1 MARIALSVSSDYL
14 PAWGAYEGL
23 RELVQ
28 NFIDSQDDSGV
39 KGEISFTGGSARGT
53 VRLVNPGAKPLTR
66 EALLFG
72 VTSKADRADQR
83 GQFGEGMK
91 VGTLA
96 LVRAGRSVTIRT
108 QEETWS
114 ASLQASPDF
123 GGRKV
128 LTFDTRKRSRG
139 TDQVEVE
146 IGPVSREE
154 WEEISSAFLFMQEG
168 NNASDSHYGAVLTGA
183 EHLSTVFAKG
193 ILVKKI
199 EGMRYGYD
207 LRQITLNRDRSMI
220 DEYDVRSHVVCL
232 LSEQYKL
239 GKMDLETLIG
249 MFRDNAWETS
259 YGYAWAYS
267 EVTPAMIKKLTLAS
281 GPKSVVTSSNEE
293 ATRTESY
300 GYNAIRVTP
309 SMFDAM
315 SSYVKSDYPEHVKF
329 RKDIGLTTYK
339 ELIDLM
345 RDAVGETFA
354 CSDLDSSESANLTWA
369 IVTLASVKVNVAPT
383 VCKFARD
390 GELLGLFQGGK
401 IWIAR
406 SVLACKHETI
416 GTLIHEYSHN
426 FGGDASL
433 EHTASIE
440 NIWTRVSRSIIG

>member
-28 NFIDSQDDSGV
+28 NFIDSSDDSGV
-39 KGEISFTGGSARGT
+39 KGEIRFEGGTARGT
-53 VRLVNPGAKPLTR
+53 VYLINPGAKPLTR

-72 VTSKADRADQR
+72 VTSKADREDQR

-96 LVRAGRSVTIRT
+96 LVRAERAVTIRT

-128 LTFDTRKRSRG
+128 LTFDTRKRAKG
-139 TDQVEVE
+139 VDQVEVE

-154 WEEISSAFLFMQEG
+154 WNQIQSSFLFMQEVEG
-168 NNASDSHYGAVLTGA
+168 KKSAYGSVLTGTD
-183 EHLSTVFAKG
+183 HLSTVFAKG

-207 LRQITLNRDRSMI
+207 LSQITLNRDRSMI
-220 DEYDVRSHVVCL
+220 DEYDVRSHVVNI
-232 LSEQYKL
+232 LSEQYSA
-239 GKMDLETLIG
+239 GKIGLDTFIG
-249 MFRDNAWETS
+249 MFWDNAWETS
-259 YGYAWAYS
+259 YGYAWQYS
-267 EVTPAMIKKLTLAS
+267 DVTPAILKKLVRES
-281 GPKSVVTSSNEE
+281 GPKSVVTSSNQE
-293 ATRTESY
+293 ATLIESY
-300 GYNAIRVTP
+300 GYNAIRIP
-309 SMFDAM
+309 QSMSEAM
-315 SSYVKSDYPEHVKF
+315 NAYLKSDYSEYVKF
-329 RKDIGLTTYK
+329 RKDIGLITYK
-339 ELIDLM
+339 ELLDIM
-345 RDAVGETFA
+345 RDAVGKTFDV
-354 CSDLDSSESANLTWA
+354 SELDQSERDNLAWA
-369 IVTLASVKVNVAPT
+369 IATLANVDVKVKPT
-383 VCKFARD
+383 VCTFMRD
-390 GELLGLFQGGK
+390 GEILGLFQGGK

-406 SVLACKHETI
+406 SQLSCKHETL

-426 FGGDASL
+426 YGGDASL

-440 NIWTRVSRSIIG
+440 NVWRRVSRSILG

>member
-1 MARIALSVSSDYL
+1 MARIALSVSAEYL

-28 NFIDSQDDSGV
+28 NFIDSSDDSGI
-39 KGEISFTGGSARGT
+39 KGEIRFEGGTARGT
-53 VRLVNPGAKPLTR
+53 VFLVNPGAKPLTR

-72 VTSKADRADQR
+72 VTSKADREDQR

-96 LVRAGRSVTIRT
+96 LVRAERAVTIRT

-128 LTFDTRKRSRG
+128 LTFDTRKRAAG
-139 TDQVEVE
+139 VDQVEVE
-146 IGPVSREE
+146 IGPVTREE
-154 WEEISSAFLFMQEG
+154 WDQIRASFLFMQEVEG
-168 NNASDSHYGAVLTGA
+168 SKSAYGSMLTGA
-183 EHLSTVFAKG
+183 DHLATVFAKG

-207 LRQITLNRDRSMI
+207 LSQITLNRDRSMI
-220 DEYDVRSHVVCL
+220 DEYDVRSHVVNI
-232 LSEQYKL
+232 LSEQYSSA
-239 GKMDLETLIG
+239 GIDLDTLIG
-249 MFRDNAWETS
+249 MFRDNTWETA
-259 YGYAWAYS
+259 YGYAWSYS
-267 EVTPAMIKKLTLAS
+267 DVIPAMIKKLVRES
-281 GPKSVVTSSNEE
+281 GPKSVVTCSNDE
-293 ATRTESY
+293 ATLIESY
-300 GYNAIRVTP
+300 GYNAIRVTR
-309 SMFDAM
+309 SMIDAM
-315 SSYVKSDYPEHVKF
+315 SSYVKSDSEFYVKF

-339 ELIDLM
+339 ELLDIM
-345 RDAVGETFA
+345 RDAVGVTFDVNA
-354 CSDLDSSESANLTWA
+354 LEQSEASNLAWA
-369 IVTLASVKVNVAPT
+369 IETLANVGIKVAPT
-383 VCKFARD
+383 VCKFMRD
-390 GELLGLFQGGK
+390 GEILGLFQGGK

-406 SVLACKHETI
+406 SQLSCKHETI

-440 NIWTRVSRSIIG
+440 RVWTKVSRAIIG

>member
-28 NFIDSQDDSGV
+28 NFIDSSDDSGV
-39 KGEISFTGGSARGT
+39 KGEIRFEGGTARGT
-53 VRLVNPGAKPLTR
+53 VFLVNPGAKPLTR

-72 VTSKADRADQR
+72 VTSKADREDQR

-96 LVRAGRSVTIRT
+96 LVRDGRAVTIRT

-128 LTFDTRKRSRG
+128 LTFDTRKRAKG
-139 TDQVEVE
+139 VDQVEVE
-146 IGPVSREE
+146 IGPVTREE
-154 WEEISSAFLFMQEG
+154 WSKIQASFLFMQGVE
-168 NNASDSHYGAVLTGA
+168 SSKSTYGSVLTSVD
-183 EHLSTVFAKG
+183 HLSTVFAKG

-207 LRQITLNRDRSMI
+207 LSQITLNRDRSMI
-220 DEYDVRSHVVCL
+220 DEYDVRSHVVNI
-232 LSEQYKL
+232 LSEQYST
-239 GKMDLETLIG
+239 GKIALDTFID
-249 MFRDNAWETS
+249 MFNQNTWETS
-259 YGYAWAYS
+259 YGYAWQYAD
-267 EVTPAMIKKLTLAS
+267 VIPDIVKKLVRAS
-281 GPKSVVTSSNEE
+281 GAKSVITSSNDE
-293 ATRTESY
+293 ATRIESY
-300 GYNAIRVTP
+300 GWNAIRVP
-309 SMFDAM
+309 KSMMEAM
-315 SSYVKSDYPEHVKF
+315 HQYVNSGYDNYVQF

-339 ELIDLM
+339 ELLDIM
-345 RDAVGETFA
+345 REAVGQTFDV
-354 CSDLDSSESANLTWA
+354 SELDKSEAYNLTWA
-369 IVTLASVKVNVAPT
+369 IDTLANVGIKVKPT
-383 VCKFARD
+383 VCTFMRD

-406 SVLACKHETI
+406 SQLACKHDTI

-426 FGGDASL
+426 YGGDASL

-440 NIWTRVSRSIIG
+440 RVWTKVSRAILG

>member
-14 PAWGAYEGL
+14 PNWAAYEGL

-39 KGEISFTGGSARGT
+39 KGEIRFEGGSARGT
-53 VRLVNPGAKPLTR
+53 VFLVNPGAKPLTR

-72 VTSKADRADQR
+72 VTSKADREDQR

-96 LVRAGRSVTIRT
+96 LVRAGRAVTIRT

-128 LTFDTRKRSRG
+128 LTFDTRKRSKG

-154 WEEISSAFLFMQEG
+154 WNKIQASFLFMQEVEG
-168 NNASDSHYGAVLTGA
+168 SKSAYGSVLTGA
-183 EHLSTVFAKG
+183 DHLSTVFAKG

-207 LRQITLNRDRSMI
+207 LSQITLNRDRSMI
-220 DEYDVRSHVVCL
+220 DEYDVRSHVVNV
-232 LSEQYKL
+232 LSEQYST
-239 GKMDLETLIG
+239 GKIDLDTFIG
-249 MFRDNAWETS
+249 MFRDNTWETA
-259 YGYAWAYS
+259 YGYAWQYS
-267 EVTPAMIKKLTLAS
+267 DVTPAMIKKLVRAS
-281 GPKSVVTSSNEE
+281 GPKSVITSSNDE
-293 ATRTESY
+293 ATRIESY
-300 GYNAIRVTP
+300 GWNAIRVTP
-309 SMFDAM
+309 PMMEAM
-315 SSYVKSDYPEHVKF
+315 HQHVKSDYSEYVKF

-339 ELIDLM
+339 ELLEIM
-345 RDAVGETFA
+345 RDAVGETFDVNA
-354 CSDLDSSESANLTWA
+354 LEESERDNLAWSIA
-369 IVTLASVKVNVAPT
+369 TLASVDVKVAPT
-383 VCKFARD
+383 VCTFMRD
-390 GELLGLFQGGK
+390 GEILGLFQGGK

-406 SVLACKHETI
+406 SQLACKHDTI
-416 GTLIHEYSHN
+416 ATLIHEYSHN
-426 FGGDASL
+426 YGGDASL

-440 NIWTRVSRSIIG
+440 RVWTKVSRAILG

>member
-1 MARIALSVSSDYL
+1 MARIALSVSAEYL

-28 NFIDSQDDSGV
+28 NFIDSSDDSGI
-39 KGEISFTGGSARGT
+39 KGEIRFEGGTARGT
-53 VRLVNPGAKPLTR
+53 VFLINPGAKPLTR

-72 VTSKADRADQR
+72 VTSKADREDQR

-96 LVRAGRSVTIRT
+96 LVRDGRAVTIRT

-128 LTFDTRKRSRG
+128 LTFDTRKRAAG
-139 TDQVEVE
+139 VDQVEVE
-146 IGPVSREE
+146 IGPVTREE
-154 WEEISSAFLFMQEG
+154 WKQIQASFLFMQEVEG
-168 NNASDSHYGAVLTGA
+168 SKSAYGSVLTGTD
-183 EHLSTVFAKG
+183 HLSTVFAKG

-207 LRQITLNRDRSMI
+207 LSQITLNRDRSMI
-220 DEYDVRSHVVCL
+220 DEYDVRSHVVNI
-232 LSEQYKL
+232 LSEQYSA
-239 GKMDLETLIG
+239 GKIDLDTFIG

-259 YGYAWAYS
+259 YGYAWQYS
-267 EVTPAMIKKLTLAS
+267 DVTPEILKKLVRAS
-281 GPKSVVTSSNEE
+281 GPKSVVTSSNQE
-293 ATRTESY
+293 ATLIESY
-300 GYNAIRVTP
+300 GYNAIRVP
-309 SMFDAM
+309 QSMAEAM
-315 SSYVKSDYPEHVKF
+315 NSYLKSDYSEYVKF

-339 ELIDLM
+339 ELLDIM
-345 RDAVGETFA
+345 RDAVGVTFDVDA
-354 CSDLDSSESANLTWA
+354 LDQSERDNLAWA
-369 IVTLASVKVNVAPT
+369 IATLAGVDVKVKPT
-383 VCKFARD
+383 VCTFMRD
-390 GELLGLFQGGK
+390 GEILGLFQGGK

-406 SVLACKHETI
+406 SQLSCKHETL

-440 NIWTRVSRSIIG
+440 NVWRRVSRSIIG

>member
-28 NFIDSQDDSGV
+28 NFIDSSDDSGV
-39 KGEISFTGGSARGT
+39 KGEIRFEGGTARGT
-53 VRLVNPGAKPLTR
+53 VFLVNPGAKPLTR

-72 VTSKADRADQR
+72 VTSKADREDQR

-96 LVRAGRSVTIRT
+96 LVRDNRAVTIRT

-128 LTFDTRKRSRG
+128 LTFDTRKRAKG
-139 TDQVEVE
+139 VDQVEVE
-146 IGPVSREE
+146 IGPVTREE
-154 WEEISSAFLFMQEG
+154 WSKIQASFLFMQGVE
-168 NNASDSHYGAVLTGA
+168 SSRSTYGSVLTSVD
-183 EHLSTVFAKG
+183 HLSTVFAKG

-207 LRQITLNRDRSMI
+207 LSQITLNRDRSMI
-220 DEYDVRSHVVCL
+220 DEYDVRSHVVNI
-232 LSEQYKL
+232 LSEQYST
-239 GKMDLETLIG
+239 GKIGLDTFIG
-249 MFRDNAWETS
+249 MFQDNTWETS
-259 YGYAWAYS
+259 YGYAWQYAD
-267 EVTPAMIKKLTLAS
+267 VIPDIVKKLVRAS
-281 GPKSVVTSSNEE
+281 GAKSVITSSNDE
-293 ATRTESY
+293 ATRIESY
-300 GYNAIRVTP
+300 GWNAIRVP
-309 SMFDAM
+309 KSMMEAM
-315 SSYVKSDYPEHVKF
+315 HQYVNSGYDNYVQF

-339 ELIDLM
+339 ELLDIM
-345 RDAVGETFA
+345 REAVGQTFDVNA
-354 CSDLDSSESANLTWA
+354 LEQSEASNLAWA
-369 IVTLASVKVNVAPT
+369 IETLANVGIKVAPT
-383 VCKFARD
+383 VCKFMRD

-406 SVLACKHETI
+406 SQLACKHDTI
-416 GTLIHEYSHN
+416 ATLIHEYSHN
-426 FGGDASL
+426 YGGDASL

-440 NIWTRVSRSIIG
+440 RVWTKVSRAILG

>member
-28 NFIDSQDDSGV
+28 NFIDSSDDSGV
-39 KGEISFTGGSARGT
+39 KGEIRFEGGTARGT
-53 VRLVNPGAKPLTR
+53 VFLVNPGAKPLTR

-72 VTSKADRADQR
+72 VTSKADREDQR

-96 LVRAGRSVTIRT
+96 LVRDNRAVTIRT

-128 LTFDTRKRSRG
+128 LTFDTRKRAKG
-139 TDQVEVE
+139 VDQVEVE
-146 IGPVSREE
+146 IGPVTREE
-154 WEEISSAFLFMQEG
+154 WSKIQASFLFMQGVE
-168 NNASDSHYGAVLTGA
+168 SSKSTYGSVLTSVD
-183 EHLSTVFAKG
+183 HLSTVFAKG

-207 LRQITLNRDRSMI
+207 LSQITLNRDRSMI
-220 DEYDVRSHVVCL
+220 DEYDVRSHVVNI
-232 LSEQYKL
+232 LSEQYST
-239 GKMDLETLIG
+239 GKIG
-249 MFRDNAWETS
+249 LDTFIDMFNQNTWETS
-259 YGYAWAYS
+259 YGYAWQYAD
-267 EVTPAMIKKLTLAS
+267 VIPDIVKKLVRAS
-281 GPKSVVTSSNEE
+281 GAKSVITSSNDE
-293 ATRTESY
+293 ATRIESY
-300 GYNAIRVTP
+300 GWNAIRVP
-309 SMFDAM
+309 KSMMEAM
-315 SSYVKSDYPEHVKF
+315 HQYVNSGYDNYVQF

-339 ELIDLM
+339 ELLDIM
-345 RDAVGETFA
+345 REAVGQTFDV
-354 CSDLDSSESANLTWA
+354 SELDKSEAYNLTWA
-369 IVTLASVKVNVAPT
+369 IDTLANVGIKVKPT
-383 VCKFARD
+383 VCKFMRD

-406 SVLACKHETI
+406 SQLACKHDTI
-416 GTLIHEYSHN
+416 ATLIHEYSHN
-426 FGGDASL
+426 YGGDASL

-440 NIWTRVSRSIIG
+440 RVWTKVSRAILG

>member
-1 MARIALSVSSDYL
+1 MARIALSVSAEYL

-28 NFIDSQDDSGV
+28 NFIDSSDDSGI
-39 KGEISFTGGSARGT
+39 KGEIRFEGGTARGT
-53 VRLVNPGAKPLTR
+53 VFLVNPGAKPLTR

-72 VTSKADRADQR
+72 VTSKADREDQR

-96 LVRAGRSVTIRT
+96 LVRAGRAVTIRT

-128 LTFDTRKRSRG
+128 LTFDTRKRAAG
-139 TDQVEVE
+139 VDQVEVE
-146 IGPVSREE
+146 IGPVTREE
-154 WEEISSAFLFMQEG
+154 WSQIQASFLFMQEVEG
-168 NNASDSHYGAVLTGA
+168 KKSAYGSVLTGT

-207 LRQITLNRDRSMI
+207 LSQITLNRDRSMI
-220 DEYDVRSHVVCL
+220 DEYDVRSHVVNV
-232 LSEQYKL
+232 LSEQYST
-239 GKMDLETLIG
+239 GGIDLDTLIG
-249 MFRDNAWETS
+249 MFRDNAWETA

-267 EVTPAMIKKLTLAS
+267 EAIPAMIKKLVRAS
-281 GPKSVVTSSNEE
+281 GPKSVVTSSNQE
-293 ATRTESY
+293 ATLIESY
-300 GYNAIRVTP
+300 GYNAIRVTQ
-309 SMFDAM
+309 SMFEAM
-315 SSYVKSDYPEHVKF
+315 SSYVKSDSEHYVKF
-329 RKDIGLTTYK
+329 RKDIGLITYK
-339 ELIDLM
+339 ELLDIM
-345 RDAVGETFA
+345 RDAVGLTFDVDA
-354 CSDLDSSESANLTWA
+354 LEQSERDNLAWSIA
-369 IVTLASVKVNVAPT
+369 TLAGVGVKVKPT
-383 VCKFARD
+383 VCTFMRD
-390 GELLGLFQGGK
+390 GEILGLFQGGK

-406 SVLACKHETI
+406 SQLSCKHQTL

-426 FGGDASL
+426 FGGDATL

-440 NIWTRVSRSIIG
+440 SVWTKVSRSIIG

>member
-28 NFIDSQDDSGV
+28 NFIDSSDDSGV
-39 KGEISFTGGSARGT
+39 KGEIRFEGGTARGT
-53 VRLVNPGAKPLTR
+53 VFLVNPGAKPLTR

-72 VTSKADRADQR
+72 VTSKADREDQR

-96 LVRAGRSVTIRT
+96 LVRDNRAVTIRT

-128 LTFDTRKRSRG
+128 LTFDTRKRAKG
-139 TDQVEVE
+139 VDQVEVE
-146 IGPVSREE
+146 IGPVTREE
-154 WEEISSAFLFMQEG
+154 WSKIQASFLFMQGVE
-168 NNASDSHYGAVLTGA
+168 SSRSTYGSVLTSVD
-183 EHLSTVFAKG
+183 HLSTVFAKG

-207 LRQITLNRDRSMI
+207 LSQITLNRDRSMI
-220 DEYDVRSHVVCL
+220 DEYDVRSHVVNI
-232 LSEQYKL
+232 LSEQYST
-239 GKMDLETLIG
+239 GKIGLDTFIG
-249 MFRDNAWETS
+249 MFQDNAWETS
-259 YGYAWAYS
+259 YGYAWQYAD
-267 EVTPAMIKKLTLAS
+267 VIPDIVKKLVRAS
-281 GPKSVVTSSNEE
+281 GAKSVITSSNDE
-293 ATRTESY
+293 ATRIESY
-300 GYNAIRVTP
+300 GWNAIRVP
-309 SMFDAM
+309 KSMMEAM
-315 SSYVKSDYPEHVKF
+315 HQYVNSGYDNYVQF

-339 ELIDLM
+339 ELLDIM
-345 RDAVGETFA
+345 REAVGQTFDVNA
-354 CSDLDSSESANLTWA
+354 LEQSEASNLAWA
-369 IVTLASVKVNVAPT
+369 IETLANVGIKVAPT
-383 VCKFARD
+383 VCKFMRD

-406 SVLACKHETI
+406 SQLACKHDTI
-416 GTLIHEYSHN
+416 ATLIHEYSHN
-426 FGGDASL
+426 YGGDASL

-440 NIWTRVSRSIIG
+440 RVWTKVSRAILG

>member
-28 NFIDSQDDSGV
+28 NFIDSSDDSGV
-39 KGEISFTGGSARGT
+39 KGEIRFEGGTARGT
-53 VRLVNPGAKPLTR
+53 VFLVNPGAKPLTR

-72 VTSKADRADQR
+72 VTSKADREDQR

-96 LVRAGRSVTIRT
+96 LVRDNRAVTIRT

-128 LTFDTRKRSRG
+128 LTFDTRKRAKG
-139 TDQVEVE
+139 VDQVEVE
-146 IGPVSREE
+146 IGPVTREE
-154 WEEISSAFLFMQEG
+154 WSKIQASFLFMQGVE
-168 NNASDSHYGAVLTGA
+168 SSKSTYGSVLTSVD
-183 EHLSTVFAKG
+183 HLSTVFAKG

-207 LRQITLNRDRSMI
+207 LSQITLNRDRSMI
-220 DEYDVRSHVVCL
+220 DEYDVRSHVVNI
-232 LSEQYKL
+232 LSEQYST
-239 GKMDLETLIG
+239 GKIG
-249 MFRDNAWETS
+249 LDTFIDMFNQNTWETS
-259 YGYAWAYS
+259 YGYAWQYAD
-267 EVTPAMIKKLTLAS
+267 VIPDIVKKLVRAS
-281 GPKSVVTSSNEE
+281 GAKSVITSSNDE
-293 ATRTESY
+293 ATRIESY
-300 GYNAIRVTP
+300 GWNAIRVP
-309 SMFDAM
+309 KSMMEAM
-315 SSYVKSDYPEHVKF
+315 HQYVNSGYDNYVQF

-339 ELIDLM
+339 ELLDIM
-345 RDAVGETFA
+345 REAVGQTFDV
-354 CSDLDSSESANLTWA
+354 SELDKSEAYNLTWA
-369 IVTLASVKVNVAPT
+369 IDTLANVGIKVKPT
-383 VCKFARD
+383 VCTFMRD

-406 SVLACKHETI
+406 SQLACKHDTI
-416 GTLIHEYSHN
+416 ATLIHEYSHN
-426 FGGDASL
+426 YGGDASL

-440 NIWTRVSRSIIG
+440 RVWTKVSRAILG